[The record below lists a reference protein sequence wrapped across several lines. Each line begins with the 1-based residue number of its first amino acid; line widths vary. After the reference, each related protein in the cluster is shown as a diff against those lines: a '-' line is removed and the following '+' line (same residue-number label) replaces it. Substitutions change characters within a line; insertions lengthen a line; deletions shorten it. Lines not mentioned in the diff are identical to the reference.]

1 MRNNHEKIERI
12 VGTHQVERGRLILA
26 NSIEEHKSG
35 VNQIV
40 KLSSREVVTAS
51 DDCYIK
57 YWSLVN
63 APPPKNS
70 NVHHHHSS
78 VSTTLKADLSIPTE
92 TITCLAATGGNV
104 IKGFGSLKKE
114 YLLAGCHSGNL
125 IIIQNSSVKA
135 GIQPS

>member
-1 MRNNHEKIERI
+1 
-12 VGTHQVERGRLILA
+12 
-26 NSIEEHKSG
+26 

-40 KLSSREVVTAS
+40 KLSSKEVVTAS

-57 YWSLVN
+57 YWSLVT
-63 APPPKNS
+63 AAQPKNN
-70 NVHHHHSS
+70 NVHHLNQNSS
-78 VSTTLKADLSIPTE
+78 STLKADLSIPTE

-104 IKGFGSLKKE
+104 INGQGSLKKE

-125 IIIQNSSVKA
+125 LIIQNSSVKP